1 MAEMLATCNTELDYI
16 AFVHNG
22 PKLMRLSFGHPT
34 EAAAASAVGGLG
46 LPVST
51 APFAERLRK
60 RLIRFAE
67 GEAVDFESVP
77 VDLSHLTPF
86 GQRVIAACRAIPLG
100 EVRTYG
106 QLAAECG
113 KPGAARAVGS
123 VMAKNRTPLITPCH
137 RVVPAG
143 GKLGGFSAPQGVRM
157 KERLLKLEGALWWS
171 RRSELSLK

>member
-1 MAEMLATCNTELDYI
+1 MAEMFASCKTKLGYI
-16 AFVHNG
+16 AFVHDG
-22 PKLMRLSFGHPT
+22 PKLVRLTFGHPT
-34 EAAAASAVGGLG
+34 EVAAIRAVNGVGLT
-46 LPVST
+46 VSS
-51 APFAERLRK
+51 APFAERLCNK
-60 RLIRFAE
+60 LIRFAE
-67 GEAVDFESVP
+67 GEPVDFEGIN

-86 GQRVIAACRAIPLG
+86 GQRVIAACRAIPQG

-113 KPGAARAVGS
+113 RPGAARAVGS

-157 KERLLKLEGALWWS
+157 KERLLALEGAKWKRAVAS
-171 RRSELSLK
+171 

>member
-1 MAEMLATCNTELDYI
+1 MTEMFATCNTQLGWI

-22 PKLMRLSFGHPT
+22 PQLMRLSFGHPT
-34 EAAAASAVGGLG
+34 EAAAVRAVNGVGMEI
-46 LPVST
+46 ST

-60 RLIRFAE
+60 KLIRFAD
-67 GEAVDFESVP
+67 GEPVDFESVEA
-77 VDLSHLTPF
+77 DLSHLTPF
-86 GQRVIAACRAIPLG
+86 GQRVIAACRAIPQG
-100 EVRTYG
+100 EVKTYG

-157 KERLLKLEGALWWS
+157 KERLLALEGANWK
-171 RRSELSLK
+171 RAVAC

>member
-1 MAEMLATCNTELDYI
+1 MAEMLATCKTELGYI
-16 AFVHNG
+16 AFVHAG
-22 PKLMRLSFGHPT
+22 AQLVRLSFGHPN
-34 EAAAASAVGGLG
+34 EAAAVLAINGIGLT
-46 LPVST
+46 VSS
-51 APFAERLRK
+51 APFAERLCK
-60 RLIRFAE
+60 NLVRFAD
-67 GEAVDFESVP
+67 GETVDFQSVS

-86 GQRVIAACRAIPLG
+86 GQRVIAACRAIPQG

-106 QLAAECG
+106 QLAVECG

-157 KERLLKLEGALWWS
+157 KERLLALEGANW
-171 RRSELSLK
+171 KCAVAC